1 MVAAAPSGGPEAYYE
16 SGSQDG
22 SRFQIFSLSLF
33 NNFLFKYFKYFHFH
47 FSIIS
52 LFRPGFKYFHFHF
65 SIISLFRPGV
75 FYVNLNPL
83 ESQKKFEAVTLTLHE
98 GNPGHH
104 FQFVFNKQQ
113 KDLPRFMANP
123 LFTRWAGIFPPTEDY
138 NPF

>member
-22 SRFQIFSLSLF
+22 SRFQIFPLSLF
-33 NNFLFKYFKYFHFH
+33 NNFKYFY
-47 FSIIS
+47 
-52 LFRPGFKYFHFHF
+52 FHF

-98 GNPGHH
+98 GNPGHN

-123 LFTRWAGIFPPTEDY
+123 MFTRWAGIFLPIENY
-138 NPF
+138 NPFYSGIQRHPVDSQ

>member
-22 SRFQIFSLSLF
+22 SRFQIFLLSRF
-33 NNFLFKYFKYFHFH
+33 NNFLFKY
-47 FSIIS
+47 
-52 LFRPGFKYFHFHF
+52 FKYFHFHF

-123 LFTRWAGIFPPTEDY
+123 MFTRWAGIFHPTEDY
-138 NPF
+138 HQF

>member
-1 MVAAAPSGGPEAYYE
+1 MFRP
-16 SGSQDG
+16 D
-22 SRFQIFSLSLF
+22 
-33 NNFLFKYFKYFHFH
+33 FKYFHFP

-52 LFRPGFKYFHFHF
+52 LFRPDFKYFYFHFSIFSLFRLDPGFKYFHFHF

-98 GNPGHH
+98 GNPGHN

-123 LFTRWAGIFPPTEDY
+123 LFTRWAGIFPQTEDY
-138 NPF
+138 NPFCTGIQRHPVDSQ

>member
-1 MVAAAPSGGPEAYYE
+1 M
-16 SGSQDG
+16 
-22 SRFQIFSLSLF
+22 
-33 NNFLFKYFKYFHFH
+33 
-47 FSIIS
+47 
-52 LFRPGFKYFHFHF
+52 FRLDPGFKYFHFHF

-98 GNPGHH
+98 GNPGHN

-123 LFTRWAGIFPPTEDY
+123 MFTRWAGIFHPTEDY
-138 NPF
+138 HQF